1 MRPADSV
8 RTTAKCTFSQLPKGV
23 NRPSELTEFEYGG
36 RAACARGARALAG
49 EESWRAR
56 GCGDGVRMGDGMGE
70 GIGDGMGTPGAVV
83 RLRGGGGRVVLG
95 LFGFMTTF
103 GGM

>member
-23 NRPSELTEFEYGG
+23 NRPPELTEFEYGG
-36 RAACARGARALAG
+36 RAARARGARALAG

-56 GCGDGVRMGDGMGE
+56 GCGDGVRMGDGMG
-70 GIGDGMGTPGAVV
+70 DGMGTPGAVV
-83 RLRGGGGRVVLG
+83 RRRGGDGRAVLG